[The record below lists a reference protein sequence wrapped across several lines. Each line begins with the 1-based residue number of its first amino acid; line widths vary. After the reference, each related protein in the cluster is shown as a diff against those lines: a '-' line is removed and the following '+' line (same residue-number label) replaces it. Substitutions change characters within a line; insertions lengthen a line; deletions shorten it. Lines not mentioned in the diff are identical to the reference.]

1 MSALDQLQ
9 GCLTL
14 SDTALAHDQH
24 TFTKYVH
31 QHTMDADTRSQLD
44 LQPADDFCH
53 QIRGALFRYH
63 QRNLIVQA
71 QILHIF
77 IRLLAAAVNHTRNLT
92 GKKLVIAFHPHL
104 ARQGIDV
111 CLLHI
116 SDDLDTLPVK
126 MIKKAR

>member
-1 MSALDQLQ
+1 MNA
-9 GCLTL
+9 
-14 SDTALAHDQH
+14 
-24 TFTKYVH
+24 
-31 QHTMDADTRSQLD
+31 DARSQLY
-44 LQPADDFCH
+44 LQPADYLCH
-53 QIRGALFRYH
+53 KIGSALIRYH
-63 QRNLIVQA
+63 ERHLVMQA
-71 QILHIF
+71 KILHVF